1 MLLSDAD
8 SCMNGGGVSVMR
20 MGGTEEVLPPTS
32 PVNSETPPP
41 ENSNTPPPEN
51 NGHDN
56 NFSEGKEYF

>member
-1 MLLSDAD
+1 
-8 SCMNGGGVSVMR
+8 MR

-56 NFSEGKEYF
+56 NFSEGEKYFFFKEFYIFPSALNK